1 MPDYQDRNSIAEI
14 ENDQKQEALEH
25 YQGVLAESN
34 VDAAALKAINCMG
47 NAELEGED
55 QDLICQLLVERCT
68 HQLMDI
74 VANGCD
80 LKDPSLQEAIESARM
95 VRDLVN
101 EIQGALN
108 EYYIDQV

>member
-14 ENDQKQEALEH
+14 ENDQNQETLEH
-25 YQGVLAESN
+25 YQGVLDEQKKSA
-34 VDAAALKAINCMG
+34 DALLKTVNCMG

-55 QDLICQLLVERCT
+55 QDLICQLLVEKCAG
-68 HQLMDI
+68 QLMDI
-74 VANGCD
+74 VANGCS
-80 LKDPSLQEAIESARM
+80 LKDPSLQEAVESTRM

-108 EYYIDQV
+108 DHFLDS